1 MATPL
6 PHKSKRHANPVQ
18 TRNGKVRYKAL
29 DLKELYVLLNKT
41 EPGKIRHKIAVEIAR
56 KTSVG

>member
-6 PHKSKRHANPVQ
+6 PHKSKRHANSVQ

-29 DLKELYVLLNKT
+29 DLKELYVLLNKA
-41 EPGKIRHKIAVEIAR
+41 EPGKIRHKIAAEIAR